1 MTTTPQ
7 ITGLRMMDVRV
18 QVATQG
24 GGMVEVEKINAGR
37 YIISTQDGRR
47 WEVTEACGHWHGAV
61 A

>member
-18 QVATQG
+18 QVATQ
-24 GGMVEVEKINAGR
+24 
-37 YIISTQDGRR
+37 DGRR